1 MTKISTQLFIDGT
14 WTEGTGAPFASRNP
28 GNGDVVWEGASAAAQ
43 DVEDAVRSAR
53 RAFASWSALTLDE
66 RIAITR
72 RFAALLTEHKETLA
86 RTIGLE
92 TGKPLWEARTEVA
105 TMAAKVDISV

>member
-14 WTEGTGAPFASRNP
+14 WSEGAGAPFASRNP
-28 GNGDVVWEGASAAAQ
+28 GNGEVVWEGASAAVQ
-43 DVEDAVRSAR
+43 DVERAVLSAR

-72 RFAALLTEHKETLA
+72 RFAALLTENKETLA
-86 RTIGLE
+86 HTIGRE
-92 TGKPLWEARTEVA
+92 TGRAVWCSRAYRPWE
-105 TMAAKVDISV
+105 